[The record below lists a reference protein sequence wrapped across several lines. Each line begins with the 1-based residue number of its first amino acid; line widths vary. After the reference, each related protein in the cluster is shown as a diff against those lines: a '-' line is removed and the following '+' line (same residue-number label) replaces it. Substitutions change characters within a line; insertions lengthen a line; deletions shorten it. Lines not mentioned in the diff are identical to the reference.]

1 MLEIAL
7 FPDLSHCIETVARN
21 EYREALGRLLA
32 SGEGGEELKEKVE
45 LLRMF
50 LETMDFRQL
59 RKESE
64 EHLVGG
70 REVKFV
76 IYLEGGRPKYDI
88 RVG

>member
-1 MLEIAL
+1 MIKLAL
-7 FPDLSHCIETVARN
+7 SPDLSHCIETVARN
-21 EYREALGRLLA
+21 EYREALGKLLT

-64 EHLVGG
+64 EHLLEG
-70 REVKFV
+70 RKVKFTV
-76 IYLEGGRPKYDI
+76 YLEAGKPKYDLK
-88 RVG
+88 VE